1 MAAKSNFAVASC
13 DRIGFQAPL
22 PFPIEGVNH
31 LWFPPAISFAEL
43 LLSKV
48 SAPTTT
54 NRGDSAKF
62 HKELRAH
69 MANCGRLIRH
79 QDCHPLGKPE
89 PSAQMKRKCRLY
101 RFCVCKLQRLIIFR
115 EELVTVFRTW
125 FRPRSHLRKALD
137 MAYLTFELASDN
149 GHKTF
154 YHIGIS
160 NLLTYQM
167 SLLRLV
173 LDDDPVNQQIAHD
186 AGNIALRAC
195 NDTQVALALGN
206 AWKQLGVS
214 TVPETFALL
223 DLDRS
228 WSVRPALIA
237 LGPDL
242 RDAFRPCEVEIAY
255 AGEAKT
261 FWWSYSGVE
270 EAEAAAAEDGDAQID
285 GFDETDDSND
295 DPDGSSEAST
305 DQDEAIIN
313 PADDEAGEPPEDS
326 KDRSNCRRRQPAWR
340 RRVQRC
346 IARVAGRDTS
356 APAGELDEAG
366 YGTDS
371 DADILASGGA
381 GDAGLGDDGCP
392 GAPTGGEA
400 AGDRAE
406 DIAFKFS
413 SLA

>member
-1 MAAKSNFAVASC
+1 MRLRCLVQIFFKFRHRSADMAAKSNFAVASC

-125 FRPRSHLRKALD
+125 FRPKSHLRKALD
-137 MAYLTFELASDN
+137 KAYLIFELASEN
-149 GHKTF
+149 GQKTF
-154 YHIGIS
+154 YHIAS
-160 NLLTYQM
+160 
-167 SLLRLV
+167 
-173 LDDDPVNQQIAHD
+173 
-186 AGNIALRAC
+186 NIALRAC

-261 FWWSYSGVE
+261 FWWY
-270 EAEAAAAEDGDAQID
+270 
-285 GFDETDDSND
+285 
-295 DPDGSSEAST
+295 
-305 DQDEAIIN
+305 
-313 PADDEAGEPPEDS
+313 
-326 KDRSNCRRRQPAWR
+326 
-340 RRVQRC
+340 
-346 IARVAGRDTS
+346 
-356 APAGELDEAG
+356 
-366 YGTDS
+366 
-371 DADILASGGA
+371 
-381 GDAGLGDDGCP
+381 
-392 GAPTGGEA
+392 
-400 AGDRAE
+400 
-406 DIAFKFS
+406 
-413 SLA
+413 